1 MADGFLGFSRPPFHR
16 VRTIHSNHATT
27 TDTMNK
33 TEILAA
39 LAAAG
44 VTADETMTIAQL
56 KELAAANNVSLV
68 KEKPVVPEGE
78 VLEPEPAVGP
88 DKDAELVAEK
98 VRAGLTDK
106 QAREVIARQRAEDAA
121 NAAKK

>member
-1 MADGFLGFSRPPFHR
+1 
-16 VRTIHSNHATT
+16 
-27 TDTMNK
+27 MNK

-68 KEKPVVPEGE
+68 KEKPAVLEGE
-78 VLEPEPAVGP
+78 VLEFEPEAGP

-98 VRAGLTDK
+98 VRAGLSDK
-106 QAREVIARQRAEDAA
+106 QARDVIARQRAEDAA
-121 NAAKK
+121 NAKNK